1 MVEVQGSPKKAPKK
15 QGKKIQKQ
23 EKAKRSKKDLDMTLH
38 STAIKLDS
46 PFSAKTKETLV
57 WYIYF
62 KSPTLQRLLIIV
74 PTVTCH
80 LHTISFNYI
89 ILFKY
94 SKIVLLLPIEFM
106 QVYRR

>member
-15 QGKKIQKQ
+15 HGKKIQKQ

-57 WYIYF
+57 
-62 KSPTLQRLLIIV
+62 
-74 PTVTCH
+74 
-80 LHTISFNYI
+80 
-89 ILFKY
+89 
-94 SKIVLLLPIEFM
+94 
-106 QVYRR
+106 